1 MKQKI
6 YAFAIIL
13 WASVASLSCNSE
25 PEAEPEPE
33 PIPEAITLDVSV
45 LEHQFEANKKLSLPV
60 TVKSNRSFE
69 ASSSQTWCVTEI
81 IEENETGN
89 LIITV
94 SENKSIDERS
104 ATVTIATQSEG
115 ENEEEPKTVL
125 IKITQS
131 GTEPSLALEEG
142 AIYIV
147 GKGEE
152 FTVHVKANFPIVFTF
167 PAWIEPQA
175 PENDSIYT
183 FVAGELPAS
192 TGTRKGNL
200 VAKAVNPE
208 ITDTVS
214 IPVVQTNN
222 PSLNVMTYN
231 IYLESGSLLRWSDRR
246 NAMVQFIRLNDPD
259 IIGTQETEY
268 SQHTFLQRNL
278 TEYALYGVGREDGKT
293 NGEHNTI
300 LYKKGRFT
308 ECCSGTFWLS
318 ENPDK
323 PGKGWDARYTR
334 IASYLILTD
343 KISGKQ
349 IFVINTHI
357 ETHIEQYGLIAQR
370 ESIPLLMR
378 KISELHGDLPVV
390 LTGDFNMPP
399 TNDNIV
405 YITDASGGHYS
416 LLHTKEISETLPA
429 GNVGTYHALKD
440 TAPGI
445 SGLID
450 YIFVDEKVRVLAYTV
465 FPSKF
470 EGSFLS
476 DHSAVMAKIEIK

>member
-6 YAFAIIL
+6 YTFAIIL
-13 WASVASLSCNSE
+13 WAGVASLSCKS
-25 PEAEPEPE
+25 EPEPE
-33 PIPEAITLDVSV
+33 PEPEPVTEPEAITLDVSV
-45 LEHQFEANKKLSLPV
+45 LEHRFEAKQKLSLPV

-69 ASSSQTWCVTEI
+69 ANSSQTWCVTEI
-81 IEENETGN
+81 IEENETDN

-104 ATVTIATQSEG
+104 ATVAIATQSES
-115 ENEEEPKTVL
+115 EDEESKTSL

-142 AIYIV
+142 AIYIA
-147 GKGEE
+147 GKGEG

-183 FVAGELPAS
+183 FVARELPAS

-208 ITDTVS
+208 ITNAVS

-231 IYLESGSLLRWSDRR
+231 IYVESGSLLRWYDRR
-246 NAMVQFIRLNDPD
+246 YAMVQFIRLNDPD

-308 ECCSGTFWLS
+308 EHGSGTFWLN

-323 PGKGWDARYTR
+323 PGKGWDAGYTR
-334 IASYLILTD
+334 IASWLILKD

-349 IFVINTHI
+349 LFVINTHI
-357 ETHIEQYGLIAQR
+357 DHKGPTAQK
-370 ESIPLLMR
+370 ESIPLLMS
-378 KISELHGDLPVV
+378 KISKLHGELPVV

-399 TNDNIV
+399 TNNNIR
-405 YITDASGGHYS
+405 YITDASEGHYS
-416 LLHTKEISETLPA
+416 LLHTKKISETPPT
-429 GNVGTYHALKD
+429 GNVGTYHALEDADSGKD
-440 TAPGI
+440 
-445 SGLID
+445 GLID

-465 FPSKF
+465 FPPKF

-476 DHSAVMAKIEIK
+476 DHSAVMAKIEIRE